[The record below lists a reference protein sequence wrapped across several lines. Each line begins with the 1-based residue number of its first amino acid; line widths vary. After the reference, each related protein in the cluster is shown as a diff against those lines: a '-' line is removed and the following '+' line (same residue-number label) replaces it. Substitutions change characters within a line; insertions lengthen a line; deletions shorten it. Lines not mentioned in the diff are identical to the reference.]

1 MMPFVNIR
9 IVKQAIAADPAG
21 KKAAIS
27 EKVTAAIA
35 EATGLPQSDVWL
47 VFDEVDAENW
57 YLGENSVHKLR
68 FE

>member
-1 MMPFVNIR
+1 MMPFVSIR

-35 EATGLPQSDVWL
+35 EATGLPQRDVWL

>member
-1 MMPFVNIR
+1 MPFVSIR

-35 EATGLPQSDVWL
+35 EATGLPQRDVWL